1 MVKHPLSKATG
12 LGFNPWSGKLRF
24 ARATGNQALPTQ
36 LLSPCAPEPM
46 RCNEGSRAL
55 QIRPNAA
62 KNEQTSKYSKLK
74 KKKKSFKKWR
84 EFTGVSLMRPS
95 VSLLV
100 ANLLDLLLWVSP
112 PQSPTHRL
120 TPLGLGGPS
129 FGDSS
134 TRLPKYAEHPS
145 MSSAHQPHTRNF
157 WLIPPL
163 LDLDEI
169 HTARGRL
176 WLSQWPLKGLH
187 YTVWKLEGGQ
197 LLPSGGDSDQ
207 GEIRDMGVV

>member
-1 MVKHPLSKATG
+1 MVRETKICWCHGQPSPPHAAT
-12 LGFNPWSGKLRF
+12 
-24 ARATGNQALPTQ
+24 
-36 LLSPCAPEPM
+36 EPVC
-46 RCNEGSRAL
+46 CNKGSFVL

-62 KNEQTSKYSKLK
+62 KNKQINIQ
-74 KKKKSFKKWR
+74 SFKKCR
-84 EFTGVSLMRPS
+84 EFTGVSLMHPS
-95 VSLLV
+95 GSLLA

-145 MSSAHQPHTRNF
+145 MSSAHQLHTRNF

-169 HTARGRL
+169 HTARERL

-187 YTVWKLEGGQ
+187 YTVWKFGGAVTS
-197 LLPSGGDSDQ
+197 LWGRL
-207 GEIRDMGVV
+207 